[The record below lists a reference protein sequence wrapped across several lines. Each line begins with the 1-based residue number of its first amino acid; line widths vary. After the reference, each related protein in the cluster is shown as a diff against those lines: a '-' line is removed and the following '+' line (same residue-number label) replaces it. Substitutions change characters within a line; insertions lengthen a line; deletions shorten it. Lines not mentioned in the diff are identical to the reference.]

1 MNGRKAKQLRWAAMY
16 RTSGGVPR
24 RYNEGPKGVRLVAD
38 GTDAF
43 GNPKF
48 RERDITGRVTLDK
61 GRTRAVYK
69 ALKRDYLR
77 EARCSHA

>member
-1 MNGRKAKQLRWAAMY
+1 MENIN
-16 RTSGGVPR
+16 
-24 RYNEGPKGVRLVAD
+24 NEAVQGAVGKTIASVALVAD

>member
-1 MNGRKAKQLRWAAMY
+1 MNGRRAKQLMWAAMY

-24 RYNEGPKGVRLVAD
+24 AYVEGRKGVRLVAD
-38 GTDAF
+38 GVDAN

-48 RERDITGRVTLDK
+48 RERDITGKITLDK
-61 GRTRAVYK
+61 GCTRAVYK

-77 EARCSHA
+77 EARRSHA